1 MSMTWDC
8 KMYSL
13 TWREVKNIGNYKD
26 FDLDLKKVSGNGAEI
41 QSILT
46 TNGPA
51 CLVSAV
57 TIVYSC
63 GGCSEACPPPNESQD
78 QCLP

>member
-1 MSMTWDC
+1 M
-8 KMYSL
+8 
-13 TWREVKNIGNYKD
+13 KNIGNYKD

-63 GGCSEACPPPNESQD
+63 ICISKTCSENCPPPNESQD